1 MLLIG
6 SQKTDCDC
14 DFPLHTFLII
24 SGIIGLCLTFI
35 DIVAP
40 KIDEWIRQENNVT
53 TVGYVIQKILRAL
66 AFFLLLVQ
74 VGALVGGSI
83 LIFKYYSVVSHD
95 PIWKA
100 DECKP
105 IDKLLPRPE
114 GESRKYCDYTLYNFS
129 FWLAISMWIFLTLGI
144 ACLLYIYIGLPK
156 KSQNEK

>member
-53 TVGYVIQKILRAL
+53 TIGYVIQKILRAL

-74 VGALVGGSI
+74 VGALIGGSI
-83 LIFKYYSVVSHD
+83 LIFKYYSVLFKIHTSH
-95 PIWKA
+95 PTYVIH
-100 DECKP
+100 
-105 IDKLLPRPE
+105 L
-114 GESRKYCDYTLYNFS
+114 N
-129 FWLAISMWIFLTLGI
+129 
-144 ACLLYIYIGLPK
+144 
-156 KSQNEK
+156 

>member
-14 DFPLHTFLII
+14 EFPLHTFLIV

-40 KIDEWIRQENNVT
+40 KINEWIRQETNVT
-53 TVGYVIQKILRAL
+53 RVGCVIQKILRAL

-74 VGALVGGSI
+74 VGALVGGSV
-83 LIFKYYSVVSHD
+83 LIFGYYSVVSHD
-95 PIWKA
+95 TIWMV

-105 IDKLLPRPE
+105 IEQRLPRPE
-114 GESRKYCDYTLYNFS
+114 GESRTYCDYTLYNFS
-129 FWLAISMWIFLTLGI
+129 FWLAVSMWVFLTLGI
-144 ACLLYIYIGLPK
+144 ACLSYIYVGLPK
-156 KSQNEK
+156 NSQNEK